1 MKRSMPAVMFIRV
14 MAFISWSSTTAI
26 PYGVRR
32 HSTIV
37 FIIRDENRDKNIWSA
52 TIFSLFSHSHS
63 LPLLALLVLF
73 IYFYSFYVYVRRQLW
88 FDVLLRWIFFLLR
101 LRFVIISKHA
111 SSFVIVRRK
120 SSETSLLAARLS
132 TCSLGRISL
141 LRLLGF
147 YWKGY
152 ARAKTRSMQLTIDA
166 RIS

>member
-1 MKRSMPAVMFIRV
+1 

-37 FIIRDENRDKNIWSA
+37 FIIRDEDRDKNIWSA
-52 TIFSLFSHSHS
+52 TIFSLFSPS
-63 LPLLALLVLF
+63 PLALLVLF
-73 IYFYSFYVYVRRQLW
+73 IYFYSFYVHVRLQLW

-101 LRFVIISKHA
+101 LRFVIINKHA

-120 SSETSLLAARLS
+120 SSGTSLLAARLS

-141 LRLLGF
+141 LRLVGF
-147 YWKGY
+147 YGKGY
-152 ARAKTRSMQLTIDA
+152 ARAKTRNMQLTIDA